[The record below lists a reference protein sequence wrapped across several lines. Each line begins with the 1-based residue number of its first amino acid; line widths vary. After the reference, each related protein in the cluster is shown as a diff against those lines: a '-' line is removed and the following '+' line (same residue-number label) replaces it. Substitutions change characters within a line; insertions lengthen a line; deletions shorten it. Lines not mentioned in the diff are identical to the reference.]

1 MGERGRRTFFSFF
14 FLFFYQKANAFFAF
28 CLHDADY
35 QYLRPIKK
43 AFAFFA
49 FSKSNCFLLIVVTI
63 ENIRDA
69 GDCCLFILIEHLCVY
84 LSGCEFTMAQ
94 QL

>member
-1 MGERGRRTFFSFF
+1 MGKEREELSFLSF

-28 CLHDADY
+28 CLHDADC
-35 QYLRPIKK
+35 QCLRPLKK

-49 FSKSNCFLLIVVTI
+49 FSESNCFLLIVVII
-63 ENIRDA
+63 ENVRNA

-84 LSGCEFTMAQ
+84 LSGCELTMAQ
-94 QL
+94 